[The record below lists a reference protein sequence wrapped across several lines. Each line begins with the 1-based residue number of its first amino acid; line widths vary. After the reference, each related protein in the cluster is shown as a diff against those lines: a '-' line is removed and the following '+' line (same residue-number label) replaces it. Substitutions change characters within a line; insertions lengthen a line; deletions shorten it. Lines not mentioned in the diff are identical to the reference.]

1 MELQG
6 KSNQNAKGIEKIKT
20 SAKTCKVMLAP
31 LNKLGNI
38 SNK

>member
-1 MELQG
+1 MDLQG
-6 KSNQNAKGIEKIKT
+6 KGNQNTQGNRKNQDQC
-20 SAKTCKVMLAP
+20 KTCKVMLAP